1 MKLSAGGREIFKDLF
16 CSPELIV
23 IFVISLLKI
32 FIPFYFI
39 WLGNEI
45 KHNSLILNTIFPV
58 MGSLLYYSIVNGLKL
73 LRPKDNNKVLY
84 QWDLY
89 WKLKFRVYI
98 SILFI
103 LISVFAFSVNY
114 FFNNQYHADIVSLL
128 FVLPVSVSLTTT
140 IILFIS
146 AQKIIEGL
154 ETHT

>member
-146 AQKIIEGL
+146 AQKIIEVL

>member
-45 KHNSLILNTIFPV
+45 KHNLLILNTIFPV
-58 MGSLLYYSIVNGLKL
+58 MGSLLYYSVVNGLKL

-128 FVLPVSVSLTTT
+128 FVLPVSVSVTTT

-146 AQKIIEGL
+146 AQKIIEVL